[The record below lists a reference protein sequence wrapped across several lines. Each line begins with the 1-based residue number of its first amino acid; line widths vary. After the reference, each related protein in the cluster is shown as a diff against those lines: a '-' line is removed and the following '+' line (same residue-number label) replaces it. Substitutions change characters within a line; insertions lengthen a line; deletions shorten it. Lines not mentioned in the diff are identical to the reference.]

1 MIKKVI
7 ITIRLDSSGP
17 EMMKKVKEDVQI
29 VTKSDIFKV
38 PVEATIL
45 SAQDFNKQQEQTD
58 KSLINSKVR
67 NRLADSINM
76 GKSGIMAN
84 FKAQLLEEDKNRVPG
99 SNANLADDD
108 FNGSE
113 NM

>member
-1 MIKKVI
+1 MRQEVYGPIAPGMIKKVI

-17 EMMKKVKEDVQI
+17 DMMKKVKEDVHI

-38 PVEATIL
+38 PVEATVL
-45 SAQDFNKQQEQTD
+45 SAEDFNKQQQDELAKTG
-58 KSLINSKVR
+58 KSIFNSKVR

-84 FKAQLLEEDKNRVPG
+84 FKA
-99 SNANLADDD
+99 
-108 FNGSE
+108 
-113 NM
+113 